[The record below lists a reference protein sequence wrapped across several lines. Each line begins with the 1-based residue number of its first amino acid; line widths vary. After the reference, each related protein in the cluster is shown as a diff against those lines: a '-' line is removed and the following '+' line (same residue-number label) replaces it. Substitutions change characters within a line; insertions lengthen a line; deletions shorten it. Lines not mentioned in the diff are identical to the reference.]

1 MNEDTGFRPIL
12 KRLAAER
19 DALAPQIARLE
30 EMSAA
35 ELEAFYLKA
44 ADRLFNYKY
53 DVQRAYGEYQK
64 NLLMEGK

>member
-1 MNEDTGFRPIL
+1 MKKNQFS
-12 KRLAAER
+12 
-19 DALAPQIARLE
+19 

-44 ADRLFNYKY
+44 ADMLFNYKY